1 MASENKN
8 YYQVKDVRQLVYSN
22 QISQGTI
29 MSLIHKGKI
38 PTIRMLSRYL
48 IPAYWV
54 EEQLAIARG
63 ERAAHQ

>member
-1 MASENKN
+1 MTSENKKF
-8 YYQVKDVRQLVYSN
+8 YQIKDVRQLVYSN

-29 MSLIHKGKI
+29 MSLVHEGKI
-38 PTIRMLSRYL
+38 PTIRMMSRYL

-63 ERAAHQ
+63 EKAAQ